1 MPKTIYEYR
10 GVQDAVYAKV
20 LKDDST
26 GLIFDTVKEFAGV
39 SEISRTTESSSE
51 AHYYDNIPAV
61 IIDSTG
67 ADSVTI
73 NASAIPLDILADITG
88 QFYDSE
94 NGLFVEQDRNPGYFA
109 FGYRTQKTDGT
120 EVYVWRLKGTFSIPA
135 STHQTKND
143 GTDANGQ
150 ELTFTGIS
158 TTYKFGATGKG
169 AKAVN
174 IDTGVNVSMSA
185 STFFGT
191 VQTPDTV
198 IIQPTVTGIGVSPS
212 TLNLEVGD
220 NADLTATLYPEGATG
235 EITWEV
241 TTGDDYASVTSAG
254 KVTALAAGNAVITA
268 TCGTYTDTCAVT
280 VTEPTP

>member
-10 GVQDAVYAKV
+10 GVQDAVYAHIT
-20 LKDDST
+20 KDDST
-26 GLIFDTVKEFAGV
+26 GLTFGEVKDFAGV
-39 SEISRTTESSSE
+39 SEIARSTESSSE

-73 NASAIPLDILADITG
+73 NASAIPLSILADITG
-88 QFYDSE
+88 QYYDTE
-94 NGLFVEQDRNPGYFA
+94 NGLFVEQERNPGYFA

-120 EVYVWRLKGTFSIPA
+120 EVFVWRLKGTFSIPD

-158 TTYKFGATGKG
+158 TTYKFQSTGKG

-174 IDTGVNVSMSA
+174 VDTSVSTMTPA
-185 STFFGT
+185 QFFNQ
-191 VQTPDTV
+191 VQTPDT
-198 IIQPTVTGIGVSPS
+198 IIEVPTVTGIGVSPS
-212 TLNLEVGD
+212 TLALDVND
-220 NADLTATLYPEGATG
+220 SADLTATLYPAGAQG

-241 TTGDDYASVTSAG
+241 TSGGSYASVNNNG
-254 KVTALAAGNAVITA
+254 RVTGLAAGEAVVTA
-268 TCGTYTDTCAVT
+268 TCGTYSDSCTVT
-280 VTEPTP
+280 VSE